1 MKSVNLNG
9 AWPILAVVALFL
21 ILPLA
26 TLPGL
31 FNLVFVALIAIALVI
46 AGLIV
51 ASLITARKS

>member
-1 MKSVNLNG
+1 MKHVNLNG
-9 AWPILAVVALFL
+9 AWPILAIVSLFL

-31 FNLVFVALIAIALVI
+31 FNLVFVILIAIALVI

-51 ASLITARKS
+51 ASLVTARKS